1 MSEPPVIEASTDLNA
16 RRRKRR
22 RAAVIAGLALAL
34 TLVLGLTG
42 TSPFWAPPLA
52 RVLPWGNPPDN
63 TARQVFANQLA
74 TVESEITA
82 LRDAQS
88 GNAQVFV
95 RLDALEKQVHQAAPD
110 VGQFADA
117 IKRLDDAGQQLQSAV
132 NGNTERITALQAR
145 LARSGD
151 NPDRM
156 LFLALSQ
163 LSAAVATSRPF
174 PNELKAAETLAP
186 HALGA
191 KLLSLDLLAPTGIP
205 STAAL
210 AARFGAATAPAMLVA
225 TPAAA
230 PDESWTKRFW
240 AKLASL
246 VVVRRVGGGATPPDP
261 TIAAVD
267 AARAELAQGDLAGA
281 VGTVEAAPAAARN
294 AAQAWLKIAQQRLD
308 AEATIA
314 AAMHDVAPALA
325 TSADAASAKPAPQTP

>member
-1 MSEPPVIEASTDLNA
+1 MSEPPVIEASTDLSA

-22 RAAVIAGLALAL
+22 RAAVIAGLGLAL

-88 GNAQVFV
+88 ADAQILV

-132 NGNTERITALQAR
+132 NGNAERITALQAR

-174 PNELKAAETLAP
+174 PDELKAAETLAP
-186 HALGA
+186 HALA
-191 KLLSLDLLAPTGIP
+191 VKLLTLDPLAPTGIP

-210 AARFGAATAPAMLVA
+210 AARFSAATAPAMLLA
-225 TPAAA
+225 TPVGAAG
-230 PDESWTKRFW
+230 ESWTKRFW

-246 VVVRRVGGGATPPDP
+246 VVVRRVGGGTTSADP

-281 VGTVEAAPAAARN
+281 VGAVETAPAATRN
-294 AAQAWLKIAQQRLD
+294 AAQAWLKVAHQRLD

-325 TSADAASAKPAPQTP
+325 ASDSAPAAKPAAQTP